1 MRGNSRQRILTTL
14 SHKQPDRCVT
24 YIWIDKDA
32 MKRLMQYMRV
42 SSSEEAKEE
51 LGIDKWLV
59 QYMKVSSSEEA
70 KKELGI
76 EGGVGLKVVRPD
88 DCQERIDSL
97 IPSEYKDNERY
108 RATSDGR
115 VVKIHESADYLEDVV
130 FYPLENIDKVEDLD
144 VYPFPEPDWIKVEGD
159 LKDNIRRYKE
169 EGFVVSSAIPQPF
182 KSAWVLRGMHNVLM
196 DYLINPD
203 LVNEIYEKIYSF
215 DTAYCTALVKAEVD
229 MISIIGDLGMQN
241 GLMMSPAVWR
251 KFDKE
256 RLRKLISRLKKIN
269 PELKMYMHTDGDV
282 GEIINDLI
290 EIGIDILNP
299 IQPECMNP
307 VELKRKYGDR
317 LVLHGA
323 VSLQRTLP
331 FGSPKDVKEEVRYLI
346 KNCNVNGGFVIGPS
360 NVLFKEIPPENIVAM
375 YKANY

>member
-1 MRGNSRQRILTTL
+1 MN
-14 SHKQPDRCVT
+14 
-24 YIWIDKDA
+24 
-32 MKRLMQYMRV
+32 RLMQYMKVSSPEEAKEELGIDKWLMQYMKV

-51 LGIDKWLV
+51 LGIEGSV
-59 QYMKVSSSEEA
+59 
-70 KKELGI
+70 EL
-76 EGGVGLKVVRPD
+76 KAVRPD
-88 DCQERIDSL
+88 DCQKRIDSL

-130 FYPLENIDKVEDLD
+130 WYPLENIDKVEDLD

-159 LKDNIRRYKE
+159 LRDNIRRYKE

-182 KSAWVLRGMHNVLM
+182 KSAWLLRGMHNVLM

-215 DTAYCTALVKAEVD
+215 DTAYCMALVKAEVD

-331 FGSPKDVKEEVRYLI
+331 FGSPEDVKEEVRYLI

-375 YKANY
+375 YEANY